1 MDEIEEIEIPDTFRR
16 ADFGK
21 IVVFK
26 LPPAKKYLNIRFNM
40 DHDKLIHHITL
51 YRGSE
56 AFVHVTHLELLN
68 SFYPY
73 EYGQFDIKDPEDTKD
88 IFVAL
93 YINGPEKFTWRER
106 MDDKYFNDLKCV
118 VTIKN

>member
-1 MDEIEEIEIPDTFRR
+1 MDNIEEIEIPDTFRR

-21 IVVFK
+21 RVIFR
-26 LPPAKKYLNIRFNM
+26 LPQAKKYLSIKFNM
-40 DHDKLIHHITL
+40 DHYKLIHHVTL
-51 YRGSE
+51 YRGSQP
-56 AFVHVTHLELLN
+56 FVHVTHLELLS
-68 SFYPY
+68 SFYPC
-73 EYGQFDIKDPEDTKD
+73 EYGPYDAKDAED

-106 MDDKYFNDLKCV
+106 MDDKFFDDLKCV